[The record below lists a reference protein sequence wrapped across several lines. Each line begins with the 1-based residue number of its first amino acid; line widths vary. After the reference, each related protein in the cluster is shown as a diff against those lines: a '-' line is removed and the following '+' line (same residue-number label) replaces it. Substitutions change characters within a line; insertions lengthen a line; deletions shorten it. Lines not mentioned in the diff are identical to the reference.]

1 MAYFQDKSYDLTI
14 DQRLRINDKSTAAI
28 RGESFTTRKLLN
40 FGEQKHPTYTS
51 MILISVQISIL
62 LSTLSLYALRTNLEL
77 KNNSFSK

>member
-51 MILISVQISIL
+51 MILNSVQISIL